1 MSSDQKGGLRALT
14 LRATLFAATGDLIP
28 YYALY
33 ALLFADHGFGPGQ
46 ISLLLALWSVTAFVC
61 EVPSGAWADTV
72 SRRGLLILNGLLM
85 AAGFLLWT
93 LAPSFLGFG
102 LGFVL
107 WGVAGALRSG
117 TFEALLYDELTVRG
131 ESRAYARVIGYTRSA
146 SELSAVLAI
155 LAATPLYLWGGYELV
170 GWASVGCAIVH
181 TALAVSLPAAPRSVS
196 AAEVADLEE
205 AGESEAETGVND
217 PGYSATESGETE
229 SREFGYSAATESGEV
244 PSRESGESAPPESG
258 ETTVAGA
265 AEAAV
270 VAAGGTGAAR
280 AAGTSVAQA
289 GETAAARDGV
299 THREVADPAVLI
311 PSPRPATADPAV
323 SGSGS
328 IRRYLYMLRTG
339 VTEAVRIRMVRHGVV
354 LLALLYGITAF
365 DEYFGLLAGEA
376 GAATAVVPV
385 LVGVT
390 VVGSLCGSL
399 LAGRT
404 EAMRARTM
412 ARALGVAAV
421 MFGAG
426 ALIAGAPGRWAGP
439 AYVLAGLGFAAL
451 AAAYGIVYNAAIVA
465 EARLQDAITGPARAT
480 VMSVAGLSEEFVSL
494 AVFGFVGLM
503 TLWFSI
509 SSTLALLGIAFAA
522 IAVLTPAWLPRRPP
536 AEDPEPALDPGD
548 PANRN

>member
-1 MSSDQKGGLRALT
+1 MSSGRRAGLRALT
-14 LRATLFAATGDLIP
+14 VRAILFAATGDLVP

-46 ISLLLALWSVTAFVC
+46 ISLLLAIWSITAFVC

-85 AAGFLLWT
+85 AAGFGLWT
-93 LAPSFLGFG
+93 LAPSLLGFA

-117 TFEALLYDELTVRG
+117 TFEALLYDELTVLG

-181 TALAVSLPAAPRSVS
+181 TALASSLPAAPRSVS
-196 AAEVADLEE
+196 AAEVAELEE
-205 AGESEAETGVND
+205 AEE
-217 PGYSATESGETE
+217 P
-229 SREFGYSAATESGEV
+229 EV
-244 PSRESGESAPPESG
+244 
-258 ETTVAGA
+258 
-265 AEAAV
+265 AEAAEK
-270 VAAGGTGAAR
+270 AIAE
-280 AAGTSVAQA
+280 A
-289 GETAAARDGV
+289 GETAAVRAGV
-299 THREVADPAVLI
+299 THRGAADPAVLT
-311 PSPRPATADPAV
+311 PSPRPATADPAT

-328 IRRYLYMLRTG
+328 IRRYLHMLRTG
-339 VTEAVRIRMVRHGVV
+339 VTEAVRIRMVRRGVV

-376 GAATAVVPV
+376 GATTAVVPI

-390 VVGSLCGSL
+390 VVGSLLGSL

-404 EAMRARTM
+404 EAMSARTM
-412 ARALGVAAV
+412 ARALCAAAV
-421 MFGAG
+421 LFAAG
-426 ALIAGAPGRWAGP
+426 ALIAGGAAHRPGAT
-439 AYVLAGLGFAAL
+439 YVLAVAGFVAL
-451 AAAYGIVYNAAIVA
+451 AVSYGIVYNTAIIA

-480 VMSVAGLSEEFVSL
+480 VMSVAGLSEEVISL

-503 TLWFSI
+503 TLWLPM
-509 SSTLALLGIAFAA
+509 SSTLALLGIALVA
-522 IAVLTPAWLPRRPP
+522 IAVLSGSWLPRQPG
-536 AEDPEPALDPGD
+536 AHATEPQE
-548 PANRN
+548 NERSSKTEHE

>member
-1 MSSDQKGGLRALT
+1 MSSGRSAGLRALT

-61 EVPSGAWADTV
+61 EIPSGAWADTV

-85 AAGFLLWT
+85 AVGFLLWT
-93 LAPSFLGFG
+93 LAPSFLGFAA
-102 LGFVL
+102 GFVL
-107 WGVAGALRSG
+107 WGVASALRSG

-181 TALAVSLPAAPRSVS
+181 TALARSLPAAPRSVS
-196 AAEVADLEE
+196 AAEVGELEE
-205 AGESEAETGVND
+205 AGESEAAGIGVN
-217 PGYSATESGETE
+217 ESG
-229 SREFGYSAATESGEV
+229 AATSPEPGATA
-244 PSRESGESAPPESG
+244 PREPGATAQPEAGATAPREPGATAQPEAG
-258 ETTVAGA
+258 ATAIREPREAAVAEAAETTVAA
-265 AEAAV
+265 
-270 VAAGGTGAAR
+270 
-280 AAGTSVAQA
+280 A
-289 GETAAARDGV
+289 GETAPARAGVSHRGV
-299 THREVADPAVLI
+299 TDPAVLT
-311 PSPRPATADPAV
+311 PSPRPATADPAT

-339 VTEAVRIRMVRHGVV
+339 VTEAVRIRVVRRGVV

-365 DEYFGLLAGEA
+365 DEYFGLLAGAA
-376 GAATAVVPV
+376 GATTAVVPV

-390 VVGSLCGSL
+390 VVGSLLGSL

-404 EAMRARTM
+404 EAMSARTM
-412 ARALGVAAV
+412 ARALYAAAV
-421 MFGAG
+421 LFGAG
-426 ALIAGAPGRWAGP
+426 ALIAGAAVHRPGATYILAAAGF
-439 AYVLAGLGFAAL
+439 VAL
-451 AAAYGIVYNAAIVA
+451 AASYGIVYNSAIVA

-480 VMSVAGLSEEFVSL
+480 VMSVAGLSEELISL

-503 TLWFSI
+503 TLWLPM
-509 SSTLALLGIAFAA
+509 SSTLALLGIGLAA
-522 IAVLTPAWLPRRPP
+522 IAVLSGRWLPPQPRVH
-536 AEDPEPALDPGD
+536 DNEPQENKRSSETG
-548 PANRN
+548 RT

>member
-1 MSSDQKGGLRALT
+1 MSSGRRAGLRGLI

-61 EVPSGAWADTV
+61 EIPSGAWADTV
-72 SRRGLLILNGLLM
+72 SRRGLLILNGSLM

-93 LAPSFLGFG
+93 VAPSYLGFA

-146 SELSAVLAI
+146 SEFSAVLAI

-181 TALAVSLPAAPRSVS
+181 TVLARSLPAAPRSVS
-196 AAEVADLEE
+196 AADVADLEE
-205 AGESEAETGVND
+205 ADLDEPEPGDSGSGTTG
-217 PGYSATESGETE
+217 
-229 SREFGYSAATESGEV
+229 
-244 PSRESGESAPPESG
+244 
-258 ETTVAGA
+258 
-265 AEAAV
+265 
-270 VAAGGTGAAR
+270 
-280 AAGTSVAQA
+280 
-289 GETAAARDGV
+289 
-299 THREVADPAVLI
+299 PAVLT
-311 PSPRPATADPAV
+311 PSPRPATADPTA
-323 SGSGS
+323 GGYGS
-328 IRRYLYMLRTG
+328 IRRYLHMLRTG
-339 VTEAVRIRMVRHGVV
+339 VTEAVRVRRVRFGVG

-376 GAATAVVPV
+376 GAATSVVPV

-390 VVGSLCGSL
+390 VVGSLLGSL

-412 ARALGVAAV
+412 ARALCAAAV
-421 MFGAG
+421 LFGAG
-426 ALIAGAPGRWAGP
+426 ALLAGAAGRWPGAV
-439 AYVLAGLGFAAL
+439 YVLTGLGFVAL
-451 AAAYGIVYNAAIVA
+451 AVSYGIVYNAGIVA
-465 EARLQDAITGPARAT
+465 EARLQDSITGPARAT
-480 VMSVAGLSEEFVSL
+480 VMSVAGLSEELVSL

-503 TLWFSI
+503 AIWLPI
-509 SSTLALLGIAFAA
+509 SSTLALLGIALAA
-522 IAVLTPAWLPRRPP
+522 IAVLTPVWLPTRVHATVPEADRRS
-536 AEDPEPALDPGD
+536 AKTDRA
-548 PANRN
+548 

>member
-1 MSSDQKGGLRALT
+1 MSSGRRGGLRALT

-46 ISLLLALWSVTAFVC
+46 ISLLLAIWSITAFIC

-117 TFEALLYDELTVRG
+117 TFEALLYDELTAYG

-170 GWASVGCAIVH
+170 GWASVGCALVH

-205 AGESEAETGVND
+205 AGESEAETGANESGD
-217 PGYSATESGETE
+217 SATESGGTE
-229 SREFGYSAATESGEV
+229 SREPGGS
-244 PSRESGESAPPESG
+244 
-258 ETTVAGA
+258 TV
-265 AEAAV
+265 
-270 VAAGGTGAAR
+270 TR
-280 AAGTSVAQA
+280 AGTSH
-289 GETAAARDGV
+289 RD
-299 THREVADPAVLI
+299 VADPAVLT
-311 PSPRPATADPAV
+311 PGPRPATADPAV

-339 VTEAVRIRMVRHGVV
+339 VTEAIRIRMVRHGVV
-354 LLALLYGITAF
+354 LLALLSGITAF

-426 ALIAGAPGRWAGP
+426 ALIAGASGRWAAP
-439 AYVLAGLGFAAL
+439 AYVLTGLGFAAL
-451 AAAYGIVYNAAIVA
+451 AVAYGIVYNAAIVA

-503 TLWFSI
+503 TVWFSM
-509 SSTLALLGIAFAA
+509 SSTLALLGIAFAV

-536 AEDPEPALDPGD
+536 ADDPEPDGSP
-548 PANRN
+548 